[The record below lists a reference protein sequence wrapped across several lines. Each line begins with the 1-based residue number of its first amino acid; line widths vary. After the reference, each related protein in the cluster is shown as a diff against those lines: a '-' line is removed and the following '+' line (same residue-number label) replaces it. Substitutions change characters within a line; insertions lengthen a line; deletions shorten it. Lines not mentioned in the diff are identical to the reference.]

1 MVTLSSGR
9 SIKFDV
15 EGVAE
20 VQRKFFGTLYN
31 TYSFFTLYANID
43 NFDNSLDQIKYKNRP
58 EIDCWIISELNCNEF
73 TVYGHVL
80 WHLLFPLG
88 FYQLV
93 LKYDE
98 KITELRQILY

>member
-1 MVTLSSGR
+1 M
-9 SIKFDV
+9 I
-15 EGVAE
+15 
-20 VQRKFFGTLYN
+20 TLY
-31 TYSFFTLYANID
+31 YIRLVA
-43 NFDNSLDQIKYKNRP
+43 IKYGIVYKRYLLLSL
-58 EIDCWIISELNCNEF
+58 IGALCWIISELNCNEF

-98 KITELRQILY
+98 KIIDKRQLLY